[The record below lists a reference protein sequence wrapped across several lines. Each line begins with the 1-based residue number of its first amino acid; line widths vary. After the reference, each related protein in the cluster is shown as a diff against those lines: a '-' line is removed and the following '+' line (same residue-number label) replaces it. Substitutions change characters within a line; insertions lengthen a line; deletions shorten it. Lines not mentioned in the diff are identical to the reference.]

1 MTKLKHLRI
10 KTTCIRVVSQFGF
23 PPYPSPRVKSG
34 AGSLPPVRPFP
45 IALGFLTCS
54 LCLML
59 SLLALVRTAQAHL
72 TKYTGA
78 EHSSTVAEIWIDEER
93 ITLRLEIGDL
103 DQDAFVDLLND
114 AAPGQDEVS
123 RELLLIGDNG
133 APLAGAVK
141 VIERRPRTDRST
153 VSQST
158 AAQVPGSAEVTYAEV
173 VYELGMHPATLTLM
187 PPPRM
192 GSDEAAAQIGFIVY
206 HETIPVIDFQYLV
219 RPETLRLDWRDPWYS
234 AFENA
239 DLKRHHSAPLMTF
252 LYVEPYE
259 VRFEILIR
267 LKALASWMSLDVST
281 QEPIDIDRQ
290 ARLRE
295 QVGQFLL
302 QQSRVQIDGVRSRP
316 LLDRVEFVRVT
327 PQGIQSLDA
336 AERLTFQTALVGVI
350 LAYATPGPPQDVTVD
365 WTHFDDQITSIP
377 ATIIDP
383 VSQLPYDV
391 TPAQPTLR
399 WTNMLDDY
407 NYQVATI
414 DAIAAQAA
422 NQFDIPLLS
431 VLLCLAAAL
440 IAGFGGFLALNG
452 VYRITAVALIFV
464 VAVGVGPF
472 GRIAVR
478 NPFAAPYQL
487 PEVESLLILQ
497 GLLQNTYRAFD
508 FRAENDVYDKL
519 AVSTA
524 DDLITDIYLQSRKR
538 LVMEAQGGAR
548 AKVQD
553 VQLLD
558 AVQVGPPGKRQRL
571 TFQCAWRIT
580 GTVNHW
586 GHTHQRRNQYEARV
600 TIQPI
605 EQTWKIVAL
614 DVIEERRLP

>member
-1 MTKLKHLRI
+1 MI
-10 KTTCIRVVSQFGF
+10 IRSW
-23 PPYPSPRVKSG
+23 P
-34 AGSLPPVRPFP
+34 AICL
-45 IALGFLTCS
+45 
-54 LCLML
+54 LCL
-59 SLLALVRTAQAHL
+59 LLNLVALTQTTRAHL

-78 EHSSTVAEIWIDEER
+78 EHSSTVAEIWIDEKR

-103 DQDAFVDLLND
+103 DQEAFAGLLNAD
-114 AAPGQDEVS
+114 VPGQDEVY
-123 RELLLIGDNG
+123 RKLLLIDGDG
-133 APLAGAVK
+133 TLLAGEAQ
-141 VIERRPRTDRST
+141 VIERRPRKDRST
-153 VSQST
+153 GSQST
-158 AAQVPGSAEVTYAEV
+158 AVQTLGSAEVTYVEV
-173 VYELGMHPATLTLM
+173 VYDIGEHPAALTLT
-187 PPPRM
+187 PPRRI
-192 GSDEAAAQIGFIVY
+192 GNDEAAADIGFIVY
-206 HETIPVIDFQYLV
+206 HETIPVIDFQYLK
-219 RPETLRLDWRDPWYS
+219 RPETLRLDWDDPWYS
-234 AFENA
+234 AFENVE
-239 DLKRHHSAPLMTF
+239 LKRHHSAPLMTF

-267 LKALASWMSLDVST
+267 LKALASWMSLDV
-281 QEPIDIDRQ
+281 PIEKPIEAEQQ

-295 QVGQFLL
+295 QIGQFLL
-302 QQSRVQIDGVRSRP
+302 QQSQVKINGAKSRP
-316 LLDRVEFVRVT
+316 LLDRVDFVRVS
-327 PQGIQSLDA
+327 PQGIQSLDT
-336 AERLTFQTALVGVI
+336 AERLTFHTALVGVI
-350 LAYATPGPPQDVTVD
+350 LAYVTPGPPQEVTVD

-377 ATIIDP
+377 STVIDP
-383 VSQLPYDV
+383 VSQLPYDL

-399 WTNMLDDY
+399 WTNMLDAY

-422 NQFDIPLLS
+422 NQIEIPLAS

-440 IAGFGGFLALNG
+440 IAGFGGLLALNG
-452 VYRITAVALIFV
+452 VYRITMVVLLFV
-464 VAVGVGPF
+464 VAVGMGSF

-519 AVSTA
+519 AVSA
-524 DDLITDIYLQSRKR
+524 AGDLITDIYLQSRKR
-538 LVMEAQGGAR
+538 LVMEEQGGAR

-558 AVQVGPPGKRQRL
+558 AVQAAPPGRRQRF

-586 GHTHQRRNQYEARV
+586 GHTHQRRNQYDAMI

-605 EQTWKIVAL
+605 ERTWKIVAL

>member
-1 MTKLKHLRI
+1 
-10 KTTCIRVVSQFGF
+10 
-23 PPYPSPRVKSG
+23 
-34 AGSLPPVRPFP
+34 
-45 IALGFLTCS
+45 
-54 LCLML
+54 ML
-59 SLLALVRTAQAHL
+59 SLLALARTAQAHL

-78 EHSSTVAEIWIDEER
+78 EHSSTVAEIWIDGER

-103 DQDAFVDLLND
+103 DQETFADLLD
-114 AAPGQDEVS
+114 DEASTQNEVP
-123 RELLLIGDNG
+123 LDLILTGDDG
-133 APLAGAVK
+133 TPLAGEVK

-153 VSQST
+153 ASQST
-158 AAQVPGSAEVTYAEV
+158 AVQISGSPEVTYVEV
-173 VYELGMHPATLTLM
+173 VYNLAVLPATLTLT
-187 PPPRM
+187 PPLRI
-192 GSDEAAAQIGFIVY
+192 GSDEAAAEIGFIVY

-219 RPETLRLDWRDPWYS
+219 RPETLRLDWDDPWYS

-252 LYVEPYE
+252 LYIEPYE

-267 LKALASWMSLDVST
+267 LKALASWMSLDVPIEKPI
-281 QEPIDIDRQ
+281 EPEQQ

-295 QVGQFLL
+295 QIGQFLL
-302 QQSRVQIDGVRSRP
+302 QQSQVRIDGVKSRP

-327 PQGIQSLDA
+327 PQGIQTLDT
-336 AERLTFQTALVGVI
+336 AERLTFHTALVGVI
-350 LAYATPGPPQDVTVD
+350 LAYVTPGPPQEVTVD

-377 ATIIDP
+377 STVIDP

-399 WTNMLDDY
+399 WTNMLDEY

-422 NQFDIPLLS
+422 NRLEIPLAS

-440 IAGFGGFLALNG
+440 LAGFGGFLALNG
-452 VYRITAVALIFV
+452 VYRITTVVLIFV
-464 VAVGVGPF
+464 VAVGVGSF

-487 PEVESLLILQ
+487 PEVEALLILQ

-519 AVSTA
+519 AVSA
-524 DDLITDIYLQSRKR
+524 AGDLITDIYLQSRQR
-538 LVMEAQGGAR
+538 LVMEEQGGAR

-586 GHTHQRRNQYEARV
+586 GHTHQRRNRYDAMI

-605 EQTWKIVAL
+605 EQNWKIVAL

>member
-1 MTKLKHLRI
+1 
-10 KTTCIRVVSQFGF
+10 
-23 PPYPSPRVKSG
+23 
-34 AGSLPPVRPFP
+34 
-45 IALGFLTCS
+45 
-54 LCLML
+54 ML
-59 SLLALVRTAQAHL
+59 SLLALARTAQAHL

-78 EHSSTVAEIWIDEER
+78 EHSSTVAEIWIDGER

-103 DQDAFVDLLND
+103 DQETFADLLD
-114 AAPGQDEVS
+114 DEASTQNEVP
-123 RELLLIGDNG
+123 LDLILTGDDG
-133 APLAGAVK
+133 TRLAGEVK

-153 VSQST
+153 ASQST
-158 AAQVPGSAEVTYAEV
+158 AVQISGSPEVTYVEV
-173 VYELGMHPATLTLM
+173 VYNLAVLPATLTLT
-187 PPPRM
+187 PPLRI
-192 GSDEAAAQIGFIVY
+192 GSDEAAAEIGFIVY

-219 RPETLRLDWRDPWYS
+219 RPETLRLDWDDPWYS

-252 LYVEPYE
+252 LYIEPYE

-267 LKALASWMSLDVST
+267 LKALASWMSLDVPIEKPI
-281 QEPIDIDRQ
+281 EPEQQ

-295 QVGQFLL
+295 QIGQFLL
-302 QQSRVQIDGVRSRP
+302 QQSQVRIDGVKSRP

-327 PQGIQSLDA
+327 PQGIQTLDT
-336 AERLTFQTALVGVI
+336 AERLTFHTALVGVI
-350 LAYATPGPPQDVTVD
+350 LAYVTPGPPQEVTVD

-377 ATIIDP
+377 STVIDP

-399 WTNMLDDY
+399 WTNMLDEY

-422 NQFDIPLLS
+422 NRLEIPLAS

-440 IAGFGGFLALNG
+440 LAGFGGFLALNG
-452 VYRITAVALIFV
+452 VYRITAVVLIFL
-464 VAVGVGPF
+464 VAVGVGSF

-519 AVSTA
+519 AVSA
-524 DDLITDIYLQSRKR
+524 AGDLITDIYLQSRQR
-538 LVMEAQGGAR
+538 LVMEEQGGAR

-586 GHTHQRRNQYEARV
+586 GHTHQRRNRYDAMI

-605 EQTWKIVAL
+605 EQNWKIVAL
-614 DVIEERRLP
+614 DVVEERRLP

>member
-1 MTKLKHLRI
+1 MGISIVIIRSWPA
-10 KTTCIRVVSQFGF
+10 TC
-23 PPYPSPRVKSG
+23 
-34 AGSLPPVRPFP
+34 L
-45 IALGFLTCS
+45 
-54 LCLML
+54 LCLIL
-59 SLLALVRTAQAHL
+59 TLLPLARTAQAHL

-103 DQDAFVDLLND
+103 DQEAFADLLND
-114 AAPGQDEVS
+114 DASEQDGVQ
-123 RELLLIGDNG
+123 RDLVLTGDDG
-133 APLAGAVK
+133 TPLAGEVK

-153 VSQST
+153 ASQST
-158 AAQVPGSAEVTYAEV
+158 AAQVPGGAEVTYAEV

-192 GSDEAAAQIGFIVY
+192 GSDEAAAEIGFIVY
-206 HETIPVIDFQYLV
+206 HETIPVIDFQYLK
-219 RPETLRLDWRDPWYS
+219 RPETLRLDWDDPWYS

-239 DLKRHHSAPLMTF
+239 ELKRHHSAPLMTF

-267 LKALASWMSLDVST
+267 LKALASWMSLDL
-281 QEPIDIDRQ
+281 PIEKPIEADQQ

-295 QVGQFLL
+295 QIGQFLL
-302 QQSRVQIDGVRSRP
+302 QHSEVKIDGAKSRP

-350 LAYATPGPPQDVTVD
+350 LAYVTPGPPQEVTVD

-422 NQFDIPLLS
+422 KQLEIPLAS

-440 IAGFGGFLALNG
+440 LAGFGGFLALNG
-452 VYRITAVALIFV
+452 VYRITAVVLIFV

-519 AVSTA
+519 AVSA
-524 DDLITDIYLQSRKR
+524 AGDLITDIYLQSRKR
-538 LVMEAQGGAR
+538 LVMEEQGGAR

-558 AVQVGPPGKRQRL
+558 AVQVGPPGRRQRL

-586 GHTHQRRNQYEARV
+586 GHTHQRRNQYDAMI

>member
-1 MTKLKHLRI
+1 MGTSI
-10 KTTCIRVVSQFGF
+10 VIIRSW
-23 PPYPSPRVKSG
+23 P
-34 AGSLPPVRPFP
+34 ATWL
-45 IALGFLTCS
+45 
-54 LCLML
+54 LCLIL
-59 SLLALVRTAQAHL
+59 TLLPLARTAQAHL

-78 EHSSTVAEIWIDEER
+78 EHSSTVAEIWIDEKR
-93 ITLRLEIGDL
+93 VTLRLEIGDL
-103 DQDAFVDLLND
+103 DQEAFADLLND
-114 AAPGQDEVS
+114 DAPEQDEVY
-123 RELLLIGDNG
+123 RELLLIGDDG
-133 APLAGAVK
+133 TPLAGEVQ
-141 VIERRPRTDRST
+141 VIERRSRTDRST
-153 VSQST
+153 ASQST
-158 AAQVPGSAEVTYAEV
+158 AVQTPGSAEVTYVEV
-173 VYELGMHPATLTLM
+173 VYDLGEHPATLTLT
-187 PPPRM
+187 PPRRI
-192 GSDEAAAQIGFIVY
+192 GSDAAAAEIGFIVY

-219 RPETLRLDWRDPWYS
+219 RPETLRLDWDDPWYS
-234 AFENA
+234 AFGNA

-267 LKALASWMSLDVST
+267 LKALASWMSLDVPVEKPIEAEQ
-281 QEPIDIDRQ
+281 QE
-290 ARLRE
+290 RLRE

-302 QQSRVQIDGVRSRP
+302 QQSQVRIDGVKSRP

-327 PQGIQSLDA
+327 PQGIQSLDT
-336 AERLTFQTALVGVI
+336 AERLTFHTALVGVI
-350 LAYATPGPPQDVTVD
+350 LAYVTLGPPQEVTVD

-377 ATIIDP
+377 STVIDP

-399 WTNMLDDY
+399 WTNMLDAY

-422 NQFDIPLLS
+422 NQLEIPLAS

-440 IAGFGGFLALNG
+440 IAGFGGYLALNG
-452 VYRITAVALIFV
+452 VYRIIAVGLIFV

-472 GRIAVR
+472 GRIMVR

-519 AVSTA
+519 AVSA
-524 DDLITDIYLQSRKR
+524 AGDLITDIYLQSRKR
-538 LVMEAQGGAR
+538 LAMEEQGGAR

-558 AVQVGPPGKRQRL
+558 AVQVGPPGRRQRL

-586 GHTHQRRNQYEARV
+586 GHTHQRRNQYDAMI
-600 TIQPI
+600 TIRPI

-614 DVIEERRLP
+614 DIIEERRLP